1 MARVLPG
8 YRKKAK
14 ERIINESFSVFFEHG
29 YHKTTM
35 EEIARHLD
43 ISKGTLYLYFKN
55 KEELFR
61 EVVAAL
67 RARNREDLLDLLQ
80 REDIP
85 LNFGYIFDLV
95 MHASEDYAAFAFELY
110 AATIHNKELREIL
123 EEDFREDIML
133 SREFLDQ
140 LKEKGIIKP
149 DIDTCIP
156 ARGFNALF
164 IGLFTMVQLGI
175 SREEAKQTWVE
186 MCRVWLVED

>member
-8 YRKKAK
+8 YREQAK
-14 ERIINESFSVFFEHG
+14 ERIITDSLPVFIEHG

-55 KEELFR
+55 KEGLFR

-67 RARNREDLLDLLQ
+67 RARNREELLDLLQ
-80 REDIP
+80 REDLP
-85 LNFGYIFDLV
+85 LTFGYIFDLV
-95 MHASEDYAAFAFELY
+95 MRASEDYAAFAFELY
-110 AATIHNKELREIL
+110 AAAIHNKELGEIL
-123 EEDFREDIML
+123 EEDVREDIML

-140 LKEKGIIKP
+140 LKEKGIVKP
-149 DIDTCIP
+149 DIDTCIT

-164 IGLFTMVQLGI
+164 IGLFTMAQLGI
-175 SREEAKQTWVE
+175 SRDEAKQTWEE
-186 MCRVWLVED
+186 MCRVWLVKD